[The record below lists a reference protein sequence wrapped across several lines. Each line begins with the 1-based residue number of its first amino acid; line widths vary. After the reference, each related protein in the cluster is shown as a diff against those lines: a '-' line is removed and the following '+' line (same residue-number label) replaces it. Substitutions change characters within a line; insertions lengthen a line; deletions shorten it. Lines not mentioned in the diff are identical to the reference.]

1 MGGLTHDSTLLR
13 PLLGVVVAASILGA
27 VGYLAGTPLDQPW
40 QFTALG
46 AGVGAILAA
55 AKYAYPVE
63 SDLLELGD

>member
-1 MGGLTHDSTLLR
+1 MGGLTSDSTLLG
-13 PLLGVVVAASILGA
+13 PLLGVVVAATVLGV
-27 VGYLAGTPLDQPW
+27 VGYLAGTSLDQPW

-63 SDLLELGD
+63 TGLFESDD